1 MFNPSEHRTQCEKYM
16 GRFLESQVD
25 FIQAELLTKS
35 TREAPW
41 RLDVRVNGALQS
53 YVLQLDPKDME
64 YEYQIL
70 KAVESLPVS
79 TPHVYGLD
87 LQGEALG
94 AVCYFRDFIAGE
106 SLLGPM
112 LAGEAWA
119 EELFLNTV
127 CELQA
132 VTEQDL
138 GDVSL
143 GLERN
148 TADDLL
154 EYVYAHLKG
163 RSLPLADAAYR
174 ELKASMPTLPPAR
187 FSNGDLWLDNFI
199 IRDRKLAGIIDF
211 QGAAFSDPVYEFLLP
226 FFVSPELKGRGMEER
241 YCQQIGVDPAHLQW
255 YHGLEYFETWH
266 YVLLTGKNFVHHT
279 AESLEA
285 NLKEWLEDASRVR

>member
-1 MFNPSEHRTQCEKYM
+1 MFNPSGHRTQCEKYI

-41 RLDVRVNGALQS
+41 RLDVRVNGVPRS
-53 YVLQLDPKDME
+53 YVLQLDTKDME
-64 YEYQIL
+64 YGYRIL
-70 KAVESLPVS
+70 KAVESIPVS
-79 TPHVYGLD
+79 TPHGYGLD
-87 LQGEALG
+87 LQGEGLG
-94 AVCYFRDFIAGE
+94 VACFFRDFIAGE

-119 EELFLNTV
+119 EELYRNTV

-132 VTEQDL
+132 VTEEDL
-138 GDVSL
+138 GDVPL

-154 EYVYAHLKG
+154 EDVYAHLKG

-174 ELKASMPTLPPAR
+174 ELKASMPELPPAR

-199 IRDRKLAGIIDF
+199 IRDGKLAGIIDF
-211 QGAAFSDPVYEFLLP
+211 QGAAFSDPVFEFLLS
-226 FFVSPELKGRGMEER
+226 FFVSPELKGRGIEER
-241 YCQQIGVDPAHLQW
+241 YCQQIGVDPVQKGWNCQTRYLMD
-255 YHGLEYFETWH
+255 TKPVP
-266 YVLLTGKNFVHHT
+266 VLGYKRNKKHSDFLGKAGYGVCVNR
-279 AESLEA
+279 
-285 NLKEWLEDASRVR
+285 N